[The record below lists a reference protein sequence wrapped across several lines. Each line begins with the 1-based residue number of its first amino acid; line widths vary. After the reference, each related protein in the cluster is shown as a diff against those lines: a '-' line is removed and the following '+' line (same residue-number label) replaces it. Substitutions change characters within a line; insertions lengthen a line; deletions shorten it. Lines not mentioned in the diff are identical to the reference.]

1 MSSLLGSIFGS
12 NKDEADDQNLFKKS
26 KALPD
31 RPQHKPVVVPIRKK
45 TKRDE
50 EEEAAYA
57 EDDNEELTKKKKTRK
72 KQKLSRD
79 EVSEDEDDTD
89 DKPESKQPK
98 NSVDEDKDSTSNEPE
113 KKDEER
119 TVFVGNLPLS
129 ITRKKLAALFK
140 DKGCGPI
147 ASCRIRSVPV
157 TGIKLP
163 QDRAGNQRMMK
174 KVCVNTK
181 QIDNTLIDTVQGYVV
196 FKNLDTVAKALE
208 LNNKLVF
215 EDMRIRVDRDTP
227 TVDPSRSVFVGNLPY
242 GTKESTLQDHFQ
254 QGCLF
259 EDGDVVGVRI
269 VRDKETFQ
277 CKGFGYV
284 LFSEKSLVPAALK
297 LHQSTY
303 MKKSIRVMV
312 CGKRLKGKKGDTRPK
327 YKAKPETGE
336 QKTTVGAFR
345 RIIGKQQKEASVTHK
360 RKRGGE
366 KNKNGPGTKAAAGG
380 LSKRAALDKKVDM
393 KVKKLEKRAS
403 KGMGKNKSR

>member
-1 MSSLLGSIFGS
+1 MTSLLGSIFGS

-45 TKRDE
+45 SKRDE
-50 EEEAAYA
+50 EEEAAA
-57 EDDNEELTKKKKTRK
+57 EEDDNEELTKKKKKRK

-89 DKPESKQPK
+89 DKPESKQPE
-98 NSVDEDKDSTSNEPE
+98 NSVDVDKDSTEPE

-140 DKGCGPI
+140 DKGCGPV

-181 QIDNTLIDTVQGYVV
+181 QIDDTLTDTVQGYVV

-215 EDMRIRVDRDTP
+215 EDMRIRVDRATP

-254 QGCLF
+254 KGCLF

-327 YKAKPETGE
+327 YKAKPETE

-366 KNKNGPGTKAAAGG
+366 KNKNGTGTKAAAGG

-403 KGMGKNKSR
+403 KGMGKNKR